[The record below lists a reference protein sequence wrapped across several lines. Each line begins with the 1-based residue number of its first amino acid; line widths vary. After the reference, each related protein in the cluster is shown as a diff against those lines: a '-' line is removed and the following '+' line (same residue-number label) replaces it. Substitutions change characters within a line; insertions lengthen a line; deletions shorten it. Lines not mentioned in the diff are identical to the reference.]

1 MKLVKKT
8 FYADRK
14 KVRLERLERNLQKQV
29 RDYEKILRD
38 LHPIARR
45 ITHAI
50 LERAIDNR
58 TWHVEFYVD

>member
-1 MKLVKKT
+1 MKLVKKI

-14 KVRLERLERNLQKQV
+14 KVRLESLERNLQKQV

-38 LHPIARR
+38 LHPIARHV
-45 ITHAI
+45 THMI
-50 LERAIDNR
+50 LERAVDNR